1 VIKIGLRI
9 FALVAALAAAL
20 ATLPLIAQQQD
31 FSKVEIKADKLAP
44 SIYMLTGAG
53 GNMGL
58 SVGDDS
64 AILVD
69 DQYAPLTPKIV
80 DAVAKLSATP
90 VGFVINAH
98 WHGDHTGGNDNLG
111 KAGVVIV
118 AHENV
123 RKRMSSEQF
132 IAFMNM
138 KVNPD
143 PRIALP
149 VVTFASDVT
158 FHLNG
163 EEIVVRHVPR
173 AHTDGD
179 AIVHFRNADVVHMG
193 DIFFNKMYP
202 FIDASTGGT
211 LDGTIAGADRG
222 LELAGTNTKII
233 PGHGPLA
240 TKADLQAYRDMLAT
254 VAARIKDAKRAGKTM
269 EETIAAKPTAEFDP
283 VFGKGFLPA
292 DKWVEMLWKGPA

>member
-1 VIKIGLRI
+1 
-9 FALVAALAAAL
+9 
-20 ATLPLIAQQQD
+20 
-31 FSKVEIKADKLAP
+31 
-44 SIYMLTGAG
+44 
-53 GNMGL
+53 
-58 SVGDDS
+58 
-64 AILVD
+64 
-69 DQYAPLTPKIV
+69 
-80 DAVAKLSATP
+80 
-90 VGFVINAH
+90 
-98 WHGDHTGGNDNLG
+98 
-111 KAGVVIV
+111 
-118 AHENV
+118 
-123 RKRMSSEQF
+123 MSSEQF
-132 IAFMNM
+132 IAFMNI

-193 DIFFNKMYP
+193 DVFFNRMYP

-211 LDGTIAGADRG
+211 LDGTIAGTDRG
-222 LELAGTNTKII
+222 LELAGPNTKII

-254 VAARIKDAKRAGKTM
+254 VAARIKEAKRAGKTM

-292 DKWVEMLWKGPA
+292 DKWVEMLWKGAT

>member
-1 VIKIGLRI
+1 MIKIGLRI

-31 FSKVEIKADKLAP
+31 FSKVEIKVDKLAP

-53 GNMGL
+53 GNMAL

-64 AILVD
+64 
-69 DQYAPLTPKIV
+69 
-80 DAVAKLSATP
+80 
-90 VGFVINAH
+90 
-98 WHGDHTGGNDNLG
+98 
-111 KAGVVIV
+111 
-118 AHENV
+118 
-123 RKRMSSEQF
+123 
-132 IAFMNM
+132 
-138 KVNPD
+138 D

-193 DIFFNKMYP
+193 DVFFNKMYP

-240 TKADLQAYRDMLAT
+240 TKADLQAYGDMLAT
-254 VAARIKDAKRAGKTM
+254 VAARIKETKRAGKTM

-292 DKWVEMLWKGPA
+292 DKWVEMLWKGAA